1 MMRKAEMAAKVT
13 QIKRLSELE
22 MADESEEDEAHLQ
35 TAPSY
40 RLRLPANCHK
50 GWRNRGKATQLTVSK
65 HKTDAMARP
74 RGSSRTRPLLG
85 GLE

>member
-35 TAPSY
+35 TAPSH
-40 RLRLPANCHK
+40 RLRLRQLPQRMAKPRKSHPAY
-50 GWRNRGKATQLTVSK
+50 SF
-65 HKTDAMARP
+65 
-74 RGSSRTRPLLG
+74 
-85 GLE
+85 